1 MFHVGKLLFISVL
14 AIGLGVFLGT
24 VPLADGLTAAEHSE
38 AFFDRDSAPRSQIHA
53 AKRIESR
60 QAARVAAP
68 KNARAT
74 SRQSARAASTKP
86 KASPAQV
93 ATTRTAPPPAA
104 NGMLHSMAFSGYA
117 ASAPAAQ
124 IIMAR
129 ARTRE
134 TIFFMVQTPFCSLGN
149 ILKGVMHMCYF

>member
-60 QAARVAAP
+60 QAARIAAP

-104 NGMLHSMAFSGYA
+104 IAEPPAAPMAPITAGAANSPEQ
-117 ASAPAAQ
+117 ASASDKAALDR
-124 IIMAR
+124 IISGKTGR
-129 ARTRE
+129 
-134 TIFFMVQTPFCSLGN
+134 
-149 ILKGVMHMCYF
+149 